1 VKDSIADEVKKSF
14 MDMVVELNEKGPAK
28 GIEMSIVKQSVC
40 SPFVYPTP
48 FELHFSVVHLDW
60 YRNASD
66 DYVSKMKGEIRILSS
81 IFKVFR

>member
-1 VKDSIADEVKKSF
+1 
-14 MDMVVELNEKGPAK
+14 MVVELNEKGPAK

-60 YRNASD
+60 YRNAPD